1 MRAILKYTTL
11 FLLMLL
17 GLATACST
25 PVMKDQASG
34 EFAAEGLY
42 PIERSGFAEAFARR
56 DAGLPGYRKIDTQG
70 LDVSNVEIP
79 DTLIAGTM
87 RRDWEMTPQRQ
98 AALQQIWEQAM
109 DSAFSRYEKAASGAG
124 VLRVEAKLTRM
135 APGIPTATTIG
146 GGLQPVGSSRDAVEV
161 WAEFR
166 LFDGGDDK
174 LLAVIR
180 DNRTMTSA
188 AMSRTSPI
196 GMRQM
201 LNSWAALLHTRVS
214 GK

>member
-1 MRAILKYTTL
+1 MKYTTL

-25 PVMKDQASG
+25 PVMEDKASG

-42 PIERSGFAEAFARR
+42 PVKNSGFAEAYGRR
-56 DAGLPGYRKIDTQG
+56 GADLAGYRKVNIQA
-70 LDVSNVEIP
+70 LDVSNIDIP

-87 RRDWEMTPQRQ
+87 KRDWEMTPQRQ
-98 AALQQIWEQAM
+98 AALQQSWEQAM
-109 DSAFSRYEKAASGAG
+109 DRVFSRYEKAASAAG
-124 VLRVEAKLTRM
+124 VLRIEAKLTRI
-135 APGIPTATTIG
+135 APGIATATTIG
-146 GGLQPVGSSRDAVEV
+146 AGLQPAGSSRDALEV

-166 LFDGGDDK
+166 LFDGGDGN

-180 DNRTMTSA
+180 DNRTMTSVS
-188 AMSRTSPI
+188 MSRTAPV

-201 LNSWAALLHTRVS
+201 LDSWAALLHTRVS

>member
-1 MRAILKYTTL
+1 MKYTTL

-25 PVMKDQASG
+25 PVMKDQASE

-42 PIERSGFAEAFARR
+42 PVKRSGFAEAFARR
-56 DAGLPGYRKIDTQG
+56 DAGLAEYRKIDIQS

-98 AALQQIWEQAM
+98 AALQQLWEQAM
-109 DSAFSRYEKAASGAG
+109 GNAFSRYEQAASGAG

-146 GGLQPVGSSRDAVEV
+146 GGLQPMGSSRDALEI

-166 LFDGGDDK
+166 LFDGGDGK
-174 LLAVIR
+174 LLALIR

-188 AMSRTSPI
+188 SMSRTAPV

-201 LNSWAALLHTRVS
+201 LDSWAALLHTRVS
-214 GK
+214 GR